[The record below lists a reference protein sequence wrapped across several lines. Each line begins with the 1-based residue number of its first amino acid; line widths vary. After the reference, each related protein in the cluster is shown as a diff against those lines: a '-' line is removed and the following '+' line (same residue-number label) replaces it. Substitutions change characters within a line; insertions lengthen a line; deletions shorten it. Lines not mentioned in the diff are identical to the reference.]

1 MSRETV
7 AELCERAQ
15 SALST
20 SPISELRELRVDRCD
35 AGLVIAGRVSSY
47 YHKQLA
53 QEVVLAVSQRLDV
66 DNKVDVDGETYRPI
80 SRHTYN
86 VWTS

>member
-1 MSRETV
+1 MSRESATEV
-7 AELCERAQ
+7 CQRAQ

-20 SPISELRELRVDRCD
+20 SPIFELRDLRVDRAG
-35 AGLVIAGRVSSY
+35 AGLVIGGRVSSY

-53 QEVVLAVSQRLDV
+53 QEVVLAVARSLEV
-66 DNKVDVDGETYRPI
+66 DNDVDVDDPPVRPTGPG
-80 SRHTYN
+80 RYE